1 MALFQLSCHLHNAQ
15 EIQMATTKAPPF
27 DDISSQTRTRG
38 SGVEQMPG
46 EMPGDTMDEK
56 RRTAAGGLDSAAET
70 LHQKADRM
78 PGGEKAAR
86 AAHTAA
92 DALSSTAEYIR
103 EHDVKSMV
111 ADMQDVVRRNPGPA
125 LLVAAAVGFLFAR
138 TFSRD

>member
-1 MALFQLSCHLHNAQ
+1 MTKSPCASEASPSRAALYCA
-15 EIQMATTKAPPF
+15 
-27 DDISSQTRTRG
+27 R
-38 SGVEQMPG
+38 
-46 EMPGDTMDEK
+46 
-56 RRTAAGGLDSAAET
+56 LDSAAET

>member
-1 MALFQLSCHLHNAQ
+1 
-15 EIQMATTKAPPF
+15 MATSKVPPY
-27 DDISSQTRTRG
+27 DDTASQARTRASTVDPT
-38 SGVEQMPG
+38 SGLSETA
-46 EMPGDTMDEK
+46 GDKIDEK
-56 RRTAAGGLDSAAET
+56 RRSAAGGLDSAAEA

-103 EHDVKSMV
+103 ENDLKSMV
-111 ADMQDVVRRNPGPA
+111 ADVQNVVRKNPGPA
-125 LLVAAAVGFLFAR
+125 LLAAAALGFLFAR